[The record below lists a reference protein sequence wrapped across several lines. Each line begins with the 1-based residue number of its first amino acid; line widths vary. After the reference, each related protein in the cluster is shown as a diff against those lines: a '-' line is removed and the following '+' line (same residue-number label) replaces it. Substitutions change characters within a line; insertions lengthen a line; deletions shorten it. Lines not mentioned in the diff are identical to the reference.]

1 MKLRICGIN
10 VEITFLFVALI
21 TFVITLQVPSNVIVT
36 ILSSLLHEIGHLS
49 VMCALGNK
57 PNGVRLE
64 ITGMNIQRAQSIKI
78 STKNELLI
86 AIGGPLVNGLIFL
99 LFCIAYCLKN
109 SEFLIT
115 VAGVNLILMAF
126 NLLPVKG
133 LDGGMALY
141 FLLSERLS
149 AGECG
154 KILKLTSMLFIA
166 IIFSWGIYVFASSGY
181 NFSVIIIAIFLTLS
195 TFNANEY

>member
-1 MKLRICGIN
+1 MKLKLFGVN

-21 TFVITLQVPSNVIVT
+21 TFVITLQVPSNVIIT
-36 ILSSLLHEIGHLS
+36 IISSLCHEMGHLTA
-49 VMCALGNK
+49 MCAVGNK
-57 PNGVRLE
+57 PKAVRFE
-64 ITGMNIQRAQSIKI
+64 ITGMNILRTENIKI

-86 AIGGPLVNGLIFL
+86 ALGGPLVNGLIFL
-99 LFCIAYCLKN
+99 LFCVIYCFKN
-109 SEFLIT
+109 SDLLIT
-115 VAGVNLILMAF
+115 VAGINLILMVF

-149 AGECG
+149 TVHCG
-154 KILKLTSMLFIA
+154 KILKITSLLFTI
-166 IIFSWGIYVFASSGY
+166 IIFSWGLYVFVSSGY

-195 TFNANEY
+195 TFNGNEY